1 MKNFTNTDGRDT
13 LTLSPGP
20 LKLPIIIEARP
31 DCVLV
36 VCGPYGGTGRTVG
49 EAMDALAR
57 RMGRATAPG
66 NGLIAANDDSVDDD
80 RTTDE
85 A

>member
-1 MKNFTNTDGRDT
+1 MKNSPNSDGRDT
-13 LTLSPGP
+13 WNVSPDP
-20 LKLPIIIEARP
+20 VNLPIIIEARS

-57 RMGRATAPG
+57 RMGRATAPIDE
-66 NGLIAANDDSVDDD
+66 LIATRDD
-80 RTTDE
+80 RATEE

>member
-1 MKNFTNTDGRDT
+1 MKDSPDTDGQDT

-20 LKLPIIIEARP
+20 VIPPIIIEARS
-31 DCVLV
+31 DHVLV
-36 VCGPYGGTGRTVG
+36 VCGPYGGTGSTVG

-57 RMGRATAPG
+57 RMGRTTVPTD
-66 NGLIAANDDSVDDD
+66 GLDANQLT
-80 RTTDE
+80 RATDE

>member
-1 MKNFTNTDGRDT
+1 MKESPNTDSRDT
-13 LTLSPGP
+13 LTLSQGP
-20 LKLPIIIEARP
+20 ARLPIIIEARQ
-31 DCVLV
+31 DRVLV

-66 NGLIAANDDSVDDD
+66 DGLTANHDD
-80 RTTDE
+80 RATDE